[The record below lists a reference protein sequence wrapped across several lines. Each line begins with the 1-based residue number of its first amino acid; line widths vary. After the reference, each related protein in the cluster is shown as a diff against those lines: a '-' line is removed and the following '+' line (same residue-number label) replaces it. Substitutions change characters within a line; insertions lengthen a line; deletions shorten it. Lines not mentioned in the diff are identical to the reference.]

1 MAINWGIIIQLL
13 IAAFLGAIVGLE
25 RELAKKEAGIKTCSL
40 VSLGAALFTI
50 IPQISS
56 AFLSFSAFDPSRVLS
71 QIIVGVGFIGAGVI
85 MFQKTYISGVTT
97 AASLWVVA
105 GIGAATGFKLYD
117 VAVATTII
125 SLIVLVIIGKAE
137 RKFIID
143 RDE

>member
-1 MAINWGIIIQLL
+1 MTMDWQIINQLL
-13 IAAFLGAIVGLE
+13 IAAFLGAVVGLE

-40 VSLGAALFTI
+40 VSLGAALFVI

-56 AFLSFSAFDPSRVLS
+56 IFISSNAFDPSRVLS

-105 GIGAATGFKLYD
+105 GVGAAVGFKLYD
-117 VAVATTII
+117 VAIAATII
-125 SLIVLVIIGKAE
+125 SLIILVIIGKAE
-137 RKFIID
+137 RKFIGD